1 MAAKHTYKL
10 QFTSNG
16 AVGIKEPVLY
26 LGGDE
31 LWVGGREHGIVGII
45 DNLRSLRRIHK
56 RLGEIIRKRGVFT
69 GD

>member
-1 MAAKHTYKL
+1 MAAKHTYEFK
-10 QFTSNG
+10 FTSNG
-16 AVGIKEPVLY
+16 AMDVKEPVLY

-31 LWVGGREHGIVGII
+31 LWVGGRERGIVGII
-45 DNLRSLRRIHK
+45 DNLRTLRRIHK